1 MSDRRHSMS
10 MTFHNFKMDKET
22 VHKNIEEIQGLFNN
36 LALDTWS
43 HRLET
48 IEGGGRTLFDV

>member
-48 IEGGGRTLFDV
+48 IEGGGRT